1 MKNKIIIAL
10 ILIATSAYSQKIG
23 TIDYGNNY
31 RAIKNLSYS
40 DFKDKC
46 NDGRGWIIEGSVF
59 PHMIEDHNGYS
70 YMCSKFANLL
80 KTKDSGIVSEYV
92 DELETY
98 AGICKDEMFRKGY
111 SNEFKQGTNKAYQ
124 YLQLQIERFEIIS
137 EYYKDIYNYQI
148 DKQSEE
154 KRITQIEENVRDS
167 IIALKKNDESYSR
180 INNELNSLKQQKEN
194 SRAKYST
201 EIENKIKQI
210 DSIKNKKIKS
220 LHVQN
225 YSFNK
230 SKIVNEY
237 DPKITQLKKELNSKL
252 NDNETFWNDRIKVK
266 EEELE
271 RFLVNNDALYE
282 DKIIAEQEYKRNEFR
297 NKNNLSTIRDR
308 LDEKY
313 KKDLSVINDKSEK
326 KKI

>member
-1 MKNKIIIAL
+1 MKYQKALGDPATKSGGNINTLQTAPDVMNKL
-10 ILIATSAYSQKIG
+10 DVDQMLTSIFGLESTMNSDVENNLAMYYSLLSIG
-23 TIDYGNNY
+23 EQ
-31 RAIKNLSYS
+31 NL
-40 DFKDKC
+40 
-46 NDGRGWIIEGSVF
+46 NV
-59 PHMIEDHNGYS
+59 
-70 YMCSKFANLL
+70 
-80 KTKDSGIVSEYV
+80 
-92 DELETY
+92 
-98 AGICKDEMFRKGY
+98 
-111 SNEFKQGTNKAYQ
+111 KQT
-124 YLQLQIERFEIIS
+124 
-137 EYYKDIYNYQI
+137 
-148 DKQSEE
+148 
-154 KRITQIEENVRDS
+154 
-167 IIALKKNDESYSR
+167 
-180 INNELNSLKQQKEN
+180 NELNSLKQQKEN

-220 LHVQN
+220 LPVQN